1 MQARRSGHRK
11 APRRASAS
19 RCVALEL
26 KGRRH
31 VQGDLT
37 GAALVAAMEAAPHRE
52 IDVEP
57 KRSPMPVRAVRL
69 NLAHAGE

>member
-1 MQARRSGHRK
+1 
-11 APRRASAS
+11 
-19 RCVALEL
+19 
-26 KGRRH
+26 

-69 NLAHAGE
+69 NLAHTGE